1 MACRGRG
8 YTGRAA
14 RGRGLVGRGYVGR
27 ATRAWYSGAWLAG
40 AGSSGAWLRRGM
52 ATENTGGR
60 AGPTPACGLKMR
72 MLDPT

>member
-1 MACRGRG
+1 MRGG
-8 YTGRAA
+8 QLEGVAWW
-14 RGRGLVGRGYVGR
+14 GVVGWGR

-40 AGSSGAWLRRGM
+40 AGSSRAWLCRGM

-60 AGPTPACGLKMR
+60 AGPTPACGLMMR

>member
-1 MACRGRG
+1 MW
-8 YTGRAA
+8 
-14 RGRGLVGRGYVGR
+14 GR

-40 AGSSGAWLRRGM
+40 AGSSRAWLRRGM

-72 MLDPT
+72 VLDPT